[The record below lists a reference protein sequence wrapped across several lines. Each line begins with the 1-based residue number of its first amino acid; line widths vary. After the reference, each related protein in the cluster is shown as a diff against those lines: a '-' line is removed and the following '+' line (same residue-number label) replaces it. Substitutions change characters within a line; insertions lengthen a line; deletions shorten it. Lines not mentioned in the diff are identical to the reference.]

1 MGLSGIAIFHAA
13 TSAGAA
19 GSAPW
24 CEIQLRQL
32 PPSAALVLSDGTPP
46 SSEVEE
52 LPSIVLLDNTPAL
65 LQLGANSLS
74 VPYGQTL
81 VLSLGNC
88 YDSETH
94 AALVAHPASQEF
106 SIDDD
111 DGSYNVA
118 KFMLQPMPQP
128 PPPTTTTTP
137 PLEPSSSRDLSAE
150 AYSLGMAVALLA
162 IAVRVRV
169 SVATHARMHA
179 PPHPARASTAASPPT
194 SSRTATRIRSL
205 TNPGHGGRLRA
216 RLVQGD

>member
-128 PPPTTTTTP
+128 TTTSTPP